1 MAATRRLTEL
11 TKVALDKTQLPS
23 GPVTVALSGGADSAA
38 LAYICLRAGV
48 TVDALHVDHGLPA
61 SPRLA
66 AASGAVATRLSIPIE
81 SAAVEIEEGPSPE
94 ERARE
99 ARYSVFD
106 TRVNPVLTAHTRDDN
121 AETILIN
128 LTRGTGP
135 SGLTGIPYHRPP
147 VTYRPMLDISR
158 SETRELATLVG
169 LPFFDDPM
177 NQDPSLTRN
186 RIRHNILPM
195 LRAINP
201 RVVEGLARAAT
212 SLDRDGAFL
221 DSLVPETGDAPGVP
235 TGLVLTLPR
244 PLADRLLQRL
254 LNDEGVGV
262 TADRM
267 ERVWSVV
274 RGETEGQDLAGGRR
288 LTRRGALILVE

>member
-11 TKVALDKTQLPS
+11 TKVALDKLQLPS

-38 LAYICLRAGV
+38 LAYICLRAGA

-66 AASGAVATRLSIPIE
+66 AASSSVATQLSVPIE
-81 SAAVEIEEGPSPE
+81 SVAVEIEEGPSPE
-94 ERARE
+94 ERARA

-106 TRVNPVLTAHTRDDN
+106 TRDYPVLTAHTREDS

-128 LTRGTGP
+128 LIRGTGP

-147 VTYRPMLDISR
+147 VTYRPILGVSR
-158 SETRELATLVG
+158 SETRELAILAG

-177 NQDPSLTRN
+177 NEDPSLTRN
-186 RIRHNILPM
+186 RLRHNILPM

-201 RVVEGLARAAT
+201 QVVESLARAAT

-221 DSLVPETGDAPGVP
+221 DSLVPEEWNAPGVP
-235 TGLVLTLPR
+235 VGVVLTLPR
-244 PLADRLLQRL
+244 PVADRLLQRL

-262 TADRM
+262 SADRL

-274 RGETEGQDLAGGRR
+274 RGESDGQDLAGGRR
-288 LTRRGALILVE
+288 VTRRGALIVVE